1 MPKNVKPNCQ
11 HQLPNDQFCNNKFPS
26 KKNSKCKIPFWIF
39 CEFPSSCTSCSWKE
53 TKMLK
58 SCLGHTLVPWSKWRA
73 RISTGYSDETGTQ
86 LLVTINVA
94 KGEKK
99 GPSTIL
105 WYSVPDSKMCKSI
118 HMSKYLFTP
127 LRCRGCPQRFA
138 RLSSSHSDLMLGVAK
153 PCVLLHLCACKS
165 NKHQMQTA
173 SKTLRHCYLGFLALL
188 SKSTA
193 ICRVLSDLRAVD
205 SLGKI
210 SIVW

>member
-1 MPKNVKPNCQ
+1 MFVKRNKNVEI
-11 HQLPNDQFCNNKFPS
+11 LPRTHSRTLVQVESTHFYRLQWWDRDSVVSNNKCGKRWKERSFHYS
-26 KKNSKCKIPFWIF
+26 VIL
-39 CEFPSSCTSCSWKE
+39 CSWFE
-53 TKMLK
+53 
-58 SCLGHTLVPWSKWRA
+58 
-73 RISTGYSDETGTQ
+73 
-86 LLVTINVA
+86 N
-94 KGEKK
+94 
-99 GPSTIL
+99 
-105 WYSVPDSKMCKSI
+105 MCKSM

-127 LRCRGCPQRFA
+127 LRSRGCPQRFA